1 MSESTHRYGTLG
13 NSIAAVAQSQ
23 STNLLGG
30 SRCADGNRLRC
41 FSGAFIADSHY
52 LVHTGHT
59 LVGICTDGNNVRT
72 ANSLSCVG
80 TDTDHI
86 IDPHRIFHRILAH
99 GNIAPFIMCTGCVFT
114 RRFADGNIRLIQCIS
129 TLTDSDRLIIMRF
142 AI

>member
-13 NSIAAVAQSQ
+13 NSIAVVAQSQ

-86 IDPHRIFHRILAH
+86 IGRHRIFHRILAH
-99 GNIAPFIMCTGCVFT
+99 GNIAPCAGCVFT
-114 RRFADGNIRLIQCIS
+114 RRFADGDIRLTQRTG
-129 TLTDSDRLIIMRF
+129 TLANGHSLIMVCF
-142 AI
+142 AV